1 MLLRKD
7 RKGDGVKPCLADCL
21 VGGVFVGLD
30 SGSCFGWEKVVWR
43 RQWQPIPEL
52 LPGKSHGRR
61 SLVGCS
67 PWGR

>member
-30 SGSCFGWEKVVWR
+30 SGSCFG
-43 RQWQPIPEL
+43 
-52 LPGKSHGRR
+52 
-61 SLVGCS
+61 
-67 PWGR
+67 